1 MLNGRGDGFK
11 LGGSMVILV
20 RASNTQARLQNT
32 SAHLG
37 KHHST
42 RLWTPTRASRPHGP
56 RVTCKMTAHIGAG
69 VACSAGPFWRPATA
83 PRRFLAL
90 PHCPNRDAPLP
101 DHARARRRP
110 PSPAPNHPTTAREH
124 KQSHVKKAPGRRL
137 RVGSVAQGVVEAGSS
152 ASRARARQNSLPP
165 PHLSSLRKA
174 HAG

>member
-1 MLNGRGDGFK
+1 MNM

-90 PHCPNRDAPLP
+90 PHCPNRDAPLA
-101 DHARARRRP
+101 DHARARHRP

-137 RVGSVAQGVVEAGSS
+137 RVGSVAQGDVEAGSS